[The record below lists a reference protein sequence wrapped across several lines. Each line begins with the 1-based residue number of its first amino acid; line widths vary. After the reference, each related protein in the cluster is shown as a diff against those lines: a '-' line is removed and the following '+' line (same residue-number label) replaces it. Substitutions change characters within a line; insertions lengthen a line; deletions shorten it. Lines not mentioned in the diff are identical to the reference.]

1 MKQICILFLAGLLG
15 VAASIGGSGNL
26 LAQDCQTMIDAVRDS
41 RNLVAQDCQ
50 TMIDEM
56 DARLGTG
63 VNLDGEVA
71 TGGAA
76 GLDGGT
82 AGLDGGASDP
92 ADSGRPENAVAG
104 LADLDSAPVNWG
116 LAIVILVAVAVALV
130 LAGKGVI
137 ALRRCRDRAAE
148 ND

>member
-26 LAQDCQTMIDAVRDS
+26 LAQDCQTMID
-41 RNLVAQDCQ
+41 
-50 TMIDEM
+50 EM

-71 TGGAA
+71 TV
-76 GLDGGT
+76 GGT
-82 AGLDGGASDP
+82 GDLANGSLLENDAAKRSNPDGGATE
-92 ADSGRPENAVAG
+92 G
-104 LADLDSAPVNWG
+104 SAPVNWG

-137 ALRRCRDRAAE
+137 ALRRGRVRAAE

>member
-1 MKQICILFLAGLLG
+1 MKQICILFLAGLLV

-41 RNLVAQDCQ
+41 RNLIAQDCQ

-56 DARLGTG
+56 DARLGTS

-71 TGGAA
+71 TV
-76 GLDGGT
+76 GGT
-82 AGLDGGASDP
+82 SDLANGSLLENDAAKRSNPDGGATE
-92 ADSGRPENAVAG
+92 G
-104 LADLDSAPVNWG
+104 SAPVNWG

-137 ALRRCRDRAAE
+137 ALRRGRDRAAE